1 MAGNFCSGPQEK
13 FKALTR
19 SRWDSDMTYGTG
31 VLRFSISHLMG
42 TSTGLGRAVSQS
54 HGERVGTEQLPLE
67 QQSGAVEAR
76 RAHNQGDISRRLLV
90 RRFCSYKDGYGKNLC
105 NRVG

>member
-13 FKALTR
+13 FKALSR

-42 TSTGLGRAVSQS
+42 TSTGLGRAVRQS

-67 QQSGAVEAR
+67 QQSAAGEAR
-76 RAHNQGDISRRLLV
+76 RAHKPEI
-90 RRFCSYKDGYGKNLC
+90 
-105 NRVG
+105 